1 MNISVPFI
9 YFNTSDNL
17 DIKMEKQRSQRIL
30 FQFDDFK
37 QAIGPLTFRV

>member
-1 MNISVPFI
+1 MTISILLI

-17 DIKMEKQRSQRIL
+17 DIKKMEKQRSQRIL

-37 QAIGPLTFRV
+37 QAIDPLTF